1 MSIMRVLLKS
11 RFIYNLIFIS
21 ITKSKPAV
29 LLTKNC
35 ASKTIELE
43 HPKNAIIK
51 LNKANFYKFKA
62 KDNSEF

>member
-1 MSIMRVLLKS
+1 MRVLLKS

-21 ITKSKPAV
+21 ITKSEPAV
-29 LLTKNC
+29 FLTKNC
-35 ASKTIELE
+35 DSKTIELE

-51 LNKANFYKFKA
+51 LYKANFNKFKA